1 MMSNYQRAWT
11 SMNGLEAIVTKF
23 AYVKDMSDCIYDA
36 AERHDWEK
44 VQSLCSI
51 ISEYT
56 QFVLNDWDV
65 AFATAWSETV
75 SKMKEET
82 LTCDKDNPSQ
92 KCKDQWNSFWDQA
105 NK

>member
-1 MMSNYQRAWT
+1 MSEYNKVWS
-11 SMNGLEAIVTKF
+11 SMNELEAIVTKF
-23 AYVKDMSDCIYDA
+23 TYIKDLSECVYDA
-36 AERHDWEK
+36 AEHHDWDK
-44 VQSLCSI
+44 IQSLTSI

-75 SKMKEET
+75 SKMKDVQ
-82 LTCDKDNPSQ
+82 LSCDGNDLSPE
-92 KCKDQWNSFWDQA
+92 CKGAWDSFWEQ